1 MQLLTKQGKLT
12 RYAMACGYIEKTE
25 TPTHFINLM
34 MDGSV
39 IMVRTYNRE
48 TGSKGQASCRTARDG
63 YRVCID
69 PKLPSLSI
77 EFAWETIA
85 RALNNGR
92 KLRA

>member
-25 TPTHFINLM
+25 TPKHFITLM

-48 TGSKGQASCRTARDG
+48 SGERGQTNCRTARDG
-63 YRVCID
+63 YRAYNV
-69 PKLPSLSI
+69 LRRA
-77 EFAWETIA
+77 FA
-85 RALNNGR
+85 G
-92 KLRA
+92 